1 MTLTRLFKTAAMLGL
16 PLILSGCIVG
26 MRFYSSDPRP
36 PKDVALIYAAACS
49 LDAVTPEGR
58 PKMNLVGTNGAISEV
73 LPGKYV
79 LDLRYVNQGA
89 FSTSTGDTAP
99 CVLQAEAG
107 HVYYF
112 YPEFPAPKVWRP
124 AFVDVANDEDY
135 KKIPRRDPATVKKWI
150 AKYWASPRP
159 AVKKEEIQTKD
170 GTLTIWR

>member
-73 LPGKYV
+73 LPGKY
-79 LDLRYVNQGA
+79 GHCEEA
-89 FSTSTGDTAP
+89 FRPTKQSPLSSYGKT
-99 CVLQAEAG
+99 
-107 HVYYF
+107 
-112 YPEFPAPKVWRP
+112 FPFP
-124 AFVDVANDEDY
+124 
-135 KKIPRRDPATVKKWI
+135 
-150 AKYWASPRP
+150 
-159 AVKKEEIQTKD
+159 
-170 GTLTIWR
+170 